1 MTILYRWEYFYE
13 KGGKCIYT
21 HRIITFRTMIDLYGA
36 YWNPAQYAKSHFDTS
51 GLCVLSAPWFYDA
64 VNGDPEYATILPS
77 KIVEVAL
84 STTESIRTLLH
95 NRDGK
100 SLEELSW
107 QKIGLW
113 DLKSQLTPGAHL
125 ITPRYSRD
133 IDRIMADRRLW
144 IRWVFIGPEMN
155 REEVHKLYQLSLDAT
170 WIFLVPWWRS
180 HAPTMNRHI
189 TTDMEK
195 NIKASLLEFL
205 SGSFNL
211 NAA

>member
-1 MTILYRWEYFYE
+1 MIILYRWEYFYGE
-13 KGGKCIYT
+13 IGKCIYT

-51 GLCVLSAPWFYDA
+51 GPPVLSAPWFYNA
-64 VNGDPEYATILPS
+64 VNRDPEYATILPS
-77 KIVEVAL
+77 GIVQVEL
-84 STTESIRTLLH
+84 STTESIHTLLH

-107 QKIGLW
+107 RKIGLW
-113 DLKSQLTPGAHL
+113 KLKWQLTPGAHL
-125 ITPRYSRD
+125 ITPISSMKIDDIMRYVW
-133 IDRIMADRRLW
+133 LW
-144 IRWVFIGPEMN
+144 IRWVFIRPEMTK
-155 REEVHKLYQLSLDAT
+155 EEVDKLYQLSLDT
-170 WIFLVPWWRS
+170 IWIFLVPGWKT
-180 HAPTMNRHI
+180 HIPTMNPHI

-195 NIKASLLEFL
+195 NIKASLWELL